1 MNSAAADIEIVPA
14 TVEDARHVA
23 GLIATAFDPLEAA
36 RWQIG
41 DDDLRR
47 ALFPGMF
54 MDYVEH
60 ATVEGNGEIT
70 TDLSA
75 AALWL
80 VESGET
86 KPAPPPPTG
95 RLATALGP
103 WAENV
108 HAFDLALHA
117 AEPTGTPFEKLT
129 ILAVRPG
136 RQRQGLGSALLAYH
150 LAGLDRRLV
159 PAYLEASSKASREL
173 YRRFGFDD
181 LGGPITLPDG
191 VLLHPMWREPAGIA
205 R

>member
-1 MNSAAADIEIVPA
+1 MNNIATGIEIVTA
-14 TVEDARHVA
+14 TDQDAKYVA
-23 GLIATAFDPLEAA
+23 GLIATAFEPLEAA

-54 MDYVEH
+54 MEYVEH
-60 ATVEGNGEIT
+60 AFAEGSVEIT

-80 VESGET
+80 VETGEDR
-86 KPAPPPPTG
+86 PAPPPPAG

-117 AEPTGTPFEKLT
+117 VEPTGTPFEKLSV
-129 ILAVRPG
+129 LAVRPG
-136 RQRQGLGSALLAYH
+136 RQGHGLGSALLAYH

-159 PAYLEASSKASREL
+159 PAYLEASNKASREL
-173 YRRFGFDD
+173 YLRFGFND
-181 LGGPITLPDG
+181 LGGPITLSDD
-191 VLLHPMWREPAGIA
+191 VSLYPMWREPGGVA